1 MSLVLDSP
9 VGQFA
14 LGANMPKRGEIICDF
29 LTFLWLFT
37 KLYKVSLCDLQ
48 LVFKKKKNSQKM
60 LATIYLRLG
69 NQHVGQHFNQ
79 HFSFRM
85 LVTGQYFGYP
95 TYWLSNILVKNVS
108 QHVGR
113 FAPHFR
119 VLINRILLLFFLPR
133 FMSRTL
139 RVLKVNVQVNLGTF
153 KRHRP

>member
-1 MSLVLDSP
+1 
-9 VGQFA
+9 
-14 LGANMPKRGEIICDF
+14 MPKRGEIICDF
-29 LTFLWLFT
+29 FTFLRLFDFFTVTFWLFCDFLQSCT
-37 KLYKVSLCDLQ
+37 RFLCVIYNLCSRR
-48 LVFKKKKNSQKM
+48 KKNSQKM

-95 TYWLSNILVKNVS
+95 TYWLSNILVEIVS

-119 VLINRILLLFFLPR
+119 VLINRILLLFFVPR

-153 KRHRP
+153 KRHCP